1 MVKEILRS
9 DTAKQMGGFVAK
21 AAMGALLAE
30 NESKEKQMTDY
41 WDVATTRNHLIC
53 VQRAL
58 AGSLPD
64 NEQSQ
69 VFLRSISEALICL
82 SLQKSNTIPG
92 DALRKCFAISSVAT
106 QPQ

>member
-9 DTAKQMGGFVAK
+9 DAAKQMGGFVAK

-30 NESKEKQMTDY
+30 NDSNVKPMTDY
-41 WDVATTRNHLIC
+41 WDVATTRNHLTC

-58 AGSLPD
+58 SGSLPD
-64 NEQSQ
+64 NDQSQ
-69 VFLRSISEALICL
+69 AFLRSIKEALICL

-92 DALRKCFAISSVAT
+92 DTLRKCFALNSAAT